1 MDPIKRKP
9 KKGTK
14 NNPVKKGEVTVKPKT
29 GYAPNQSTEKH
40 LFDKKGRLTSRFIE
54 TNEKGKRKWINTMTP
69 TDQKL
74 YESSGKPSYQTVKGG
89 KLILKNPDFK
99 KSMDTTGYAAGKKTF
114 TINSIKRKEGELTK
128 TKSVKVPRSKVLGIL
143 DKWKAAASK
152 MSSPKKNVAVGK
164 PKPLIKKSNG

>member
-29 GYAPNQSTEKH
+29 KYAPNQDVSKYDSKTGVGRYTMT
-40 LFDKKGRLTSRFIE
+40 DKKGNR
-54 TNEKGKRKWINTMTP
+54 NWIQTLTP

-74 YESSGKPSYQTVKGG
+74 YESSGKATYQTG
-89 KLILKNPDFK
+89 KWDKNILKNPDFK

-152 MSSPKKNVAVGK
+152 MSSPKKNVTVSK